1 MLCVCCLV
9 FMNVISVERDRIRSA
24 PTARKT
30 AEKRMR
36 REASLHFS
44 IFFCG
49 CKQSNLSTIDGA
61 KVDIFD
67 GVAKRGFCF
76 CIFYR
81 SGRKKVC
88 RYEVSKNILFK
99 FAMDIA
105 GMQARTEKVARQG
118 MGKMESEG
126 GRPDG
131 AREWVA

>member
-9 FMNVISVERDRIRSA
+9 FMNVISVERDIIRSA

-67 GVAKRGFCF
+67 GVTKRGFCF

-81 SGRKKVC
+81 SRRKKVRC
-88 RYEVSKNILFK
+88 YEVSKNILFK

-105 GMQARTEKVARQG
+105 GTQAGTEKVARQG
-118 MGKMESEG
+118 MGKMESG
-126 GRPDG
+126 GGGTDG